1 MPRKSLI
8 LASTLGL
15 ALSSTLA
22 GCGGGEADLGYRLPV
37 HPTSGKLTW
46 KGGPVK
52 GALVRFHPVD
62 PQSVRPPAGE
72 PLAEPSLTTETDADG
87 RFIMSSYLADDGV
100 PAGDYVVT
108 VAPSALEAIKP
119 TDDTVAPA
127 ETAEDVA
134 PARARKSVAPSFSK
148 IYRDAATSPLKANVK
163 EGADNK
169 FRFDLDAAA
178 DARPPRSRTVA
189 AR

>member
-1 MPRKSLI
+1 MPRTPLV

-15 ALSSTLA
+15 LFALV
-22 GCGGGEADLGYRLPV
+22 GCGGGDVDLGYRLPV

-46 KGGPVK
+46 KGAPVK

-62 PQSVRPPAGE
+62 PQAFRTPAGE
-72 PLAEPSLTTETDADG
+72 RLAEPSLTTETDADG
-87 RFIMSSYLADDGV
+87 QFIMSSYIADDGV

-119 TDDTVAPA
+119 SDETVAPA
-127 ETAEDVA
+127 ETPEDVA
-134 PARARKSVAPSFSK
+134 PAKARKSAAPSFSK

-169 FRFDLDAAA
+169 FSFDLDAA
-178 DARPPRSRTVA
+178 DANPPRSRTVA